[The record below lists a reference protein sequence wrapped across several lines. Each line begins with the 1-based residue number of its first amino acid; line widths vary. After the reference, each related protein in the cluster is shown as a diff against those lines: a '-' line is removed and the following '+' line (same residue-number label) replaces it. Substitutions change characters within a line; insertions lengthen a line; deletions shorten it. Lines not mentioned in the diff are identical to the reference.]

1 MLVGNNIGKKK
12 VCVIIRKGIS
22 HRRRE
27 MPATGWGGGVYLKSI
42 EAG

>member
-1 MLVGNNIGKKK
+1 M
-12 VCVIIRKGIS
+12 CVIIRKGIS

-27 MPATGWGGGVYLKSI
+27 MPATGWGRGGGGGVYLKSI